1 MLVEDGLVEN
11 AAALEAV
18 MWRELAKLDSSVAHT
33 VRGRGLF
40 FGIVITPTE
49 GNIHPPFSPSSSNSP
64 LPPPPQASMHGMCV
78 CS

>member
-18 MWRELAKLDSSVAHT
+18 MWKELAKLDSSVAHT

-49 GNIHPPFSPSSSNSP
+49 GVGI
-64 LPPPPQASMHGMCV
+64 LCPPPPPSYRPPLPQDSMHGTYV
-78 CS
+78 SS

>member
-11 AAALEAV
+11 AAALESV

-40 FGIVITPTE
+40 FGVVITPTE
-49 GNIHPPFSPSSSNSP
+49 GMRIW
-64 LPPPPQASMHGMCV
+64 LPPPPSPPPSHPPPVRFQCMECV
-78 CS
+78 